1 MREML
6 QMGTDLV
13 TFSGDKLLGGPQAG
27 IIVGK
32 RELVEQLKNNPLKRA
47 LRVGKITLAALLEVI
62 KLYKDPRRL
71 ATRLPLLAD
80 LTRPLAEIEEV
91 AGRVQLE
98 LDKVLQGQAVVELGP
113 CHSQIGS
120 GALPLELLESIAVE
134 ISPIAQK
141 GQTDAMLNTL
151 AANFRSLPKPV
162 IGRISDGKLIFDLRC
177 LRDEA
182 GFVGQLQKLS
192 I

>member
-1 MREML
+1 
-6 QMGTDLV
+6 
-13 TFSGDKLLGGPQAG
+13 GDKLLGGPQAG

-98 LDKVLQGQAVVELGP
+98 LDKVLQGQAVVELG
-113 CHSQIGS
+113 
-120 GALPLELLESIAVE
+120 
-134 ISPIAQK
+134 
-141 GQTDAMLNTL
+141 
-151 AANFRSLPKPV
+151 
-162 IGRISDGKLIFDLRC
+162 
-177 LRDEA
+177 
-182 GFVGQLQKLS
+182 
-192 I
+192 